1 MALTTELRI
10 FPDKELF
17 AIDMAEILD
26 TAVMFSGVIQ
36 GCGVTFNQVAGTL
49 TVESGRILI
58 RGRLG
63 VITTSGDVAAPV
75 VTGSANVTCYLVAAC
90 NLSTLSQPF
99 TVEIVTPATYEEY
112 QQRKESTAD
121 TFNTQD
127 GFDFIVLGTVSVNPT
142 SGKITGWA
150 PSSDVSTDRS
160 NLTLLNA
167 IADKAT
173 RTESNLNALS
183 NTVNSTTSS
192 LNGRIT
198 TLNNAISTINNSLTW
213 KAVTNS
219 DVKGATLVNI
229 PAGAREVYAIVQV
242 VWDNIQ
248 RDCVTFFIPITPVT
262 FVGPSSTPV
271 YVVNYWGTDYNGFV
285 RLRCRWTG
293 TSSNYVYSVNLAD
306 AYAGTNNVTANCYT
320 RYYYR

>member
-36 GCGVTFNQVAGTL
+36 GCGVTFNSVAGTL

-99 TVEIVTPATYEEY
+99 TVEIITPSTYEEY

-142 SGKITGWA
+142 SGKIVSWTPSA
-150 PSSDVSTDRS
+150 DASSDRTNSKIVNAMAERLTTAENTLNTLNSSVST
-160 NLTLLNA
+160 
-167 IADKAT
+167 
-173 RTESNLNALS
+173 LS
-183 NTVNSTTSS
+183 NTVNTLSTHDS
-192 LNGRIT
+192 NQRI
-198 TLNNAISTINNSLTW
+198 AIRTANLGWMNFDSAGAINQVVSVAST
-213 KAVTNS
+213 
-219 DVKGATLVNI
+219 I
-229 PAGAREVYAIVQV
+229 PAGYTMVAAIP
-242 VWDNIQ
+242 
-248 RDCVTFFIPITPVT
+248 FA
-262 FVGPSSTPV
+262 
-271 YVVNYWGTDYNGFV
+271 
-285 RLRCRWTG
+285 TG
-293 TSSNYVYSVNLAD
+293 TYAAYFYLCGIESNTSVRVQLFKSGDWASVTQTAPSVVLICIRNL
-306 AYAGTNNVTANCYT
+306 
-320 RYYYR
+320 

>member
-75 VTGSANVTCYLVAAC
+75 LTGSANVTCYLVAAC

-99 TVEIVTPATYEEY
+99 TVEIITPSTYEEY

-142 SGKITGWA
+142 SGKIVNWT
-150 PSSDVSTDRS
+150 PSKDAGQDRTNS
-160 NLTLLNA
+160 KIVNAMAERLTTAERALN
-167 IADKAT
+167 T
-173 RTESNLNALS
+173 LNSSVTKLN
-183 NTVNSTTSS
+183 NTVNNLSTHDANQHIYFKIYDFGQRNFDSTGAIDLSANVASYVPANYS
-192 LNGRIT
+192 LRAA
-198 TLNNAISTINNSLTW
+198 LPLM
-213 KAVTNS
+213 
-219 DVKGATLVNI
+219 
-229 PAGAREVYAIVQV
+229 
-242 VWDNIQ
+242 
-248 RDCVTFFIPITPVT
+248 
-262 FVGPSSTPV
+262 
-271 YVVNYWGTDYNGFV
+271 
-285 RLRCRWTG
+285 TG
-293 TSSNYVYSVNLAD
+293 TYAAYFYSCYSEGNYVYIKIFKAINHNVKGWPKVLLICTRNL
-306 AYAGTNNVTANCYT
+306 
-320 RYYYR
+320 

>member
-36 GCGVTFNQVAGTL
+36 GCSVTFNQVAGTL

-63 VITTSGDVAAPV
+63 VITTSGDLAAPI

-99 TVEIVTPATYEEY
+99 TVEIITPATYEEY

-142 SGKITGWA
+142 SGKIVSWTPSADTG
-150 PSSDVSTDRS
+150 TDRS

-167 IADKAT
+167 IANKAT
-173 RTESNLNALS
+173 KIETNLNTLTGRVNTISSNVTTVRTDINRINSHDANQHVSCILYDFGARAFSGSAIELSANVAALVPANHS
-183 NTVNSTTSS
+183 LRAALPIMTGTYAAYFYSCYSEGNSVY
-192 LNGRIT
+192 IK
-198 TLNNAISTINNSLTW
+198 IF
-213 KAVTNS
+213 KAVDHN
-219 DVKGATLVNI
+219 VNAH
-229 PAGAREVYAIVQV
+229 PKVLLLCTR
-242 VWDNIQ
+242 
-248 RDCVTFFIPITPVT
+248 
-262 FVGPSSTPV
+262 
-271 YVVNYWGTDYNGFV
+271 
-285 RLRCRWTG
+285 
-293 TSSNYVYSVNLAD
+293 NL
-306 AYAGTNNVTANCYT
+306 
-320 RYYYR
+320 

>member
-1 MALTTELRI
+1 MALTTELRV

-36 GCGVTFNQVAGTL
+36 GCGVTFNSTAGTL

-63 VITTSGDVAAPV
+63 VITASGDVAAPV
-75 VTGSANVTCYLVAAC
+75 LTGSANVTCYLAAAC

-99 TVEIVTPATYEEY
+99 TVEIITPATYEEY

-142 SGKITGWA
+142 SGKIVSWTPSADTG
-150 PSSDVSTDRS
+150 TDRS

-167 IADKAT
+167 IANRAT
-173 RTESNLNALS
+173 TIETDLSTLTGRVNTISSNATTMRTN
-183 NTVNSTTSS
+183 
-192 LNGRIT
+192 I
-198 TLNNAISTINNSLTW
+198 NAINTHDTNQHISCIVYDFGVRSFSGSAIELSANVAGSVPANHSLR
-213 KAVTNS
+213 A
-219 DVKGATLVNI
+219 AL
-229 PAGAREVYAIVQV
+229 P
-242 VWDNIQ
+242 
-248 RDCVTFFIPITPVT
+248 
-262 FVGPSSTPV
+262 
-271 YVVNYWGTDYNGFV
+271 
-285 RLRCRWTG
+285 LMTG
-293 TSSNYVYSVNLAD
+293 TYAAYFYSCYSEGNAVYIKIFKAIDHNVNAHPKVLLL
-306 AYAGTNNVTANCYT
+306 CT
-320 RYYYR
+320 RNL

>member
-63 VITTSGDVAAPV
+63 VITESGDVAAPV
-75 VTGSANVTCYLVAAC
+75 ITGSANVTCYLVAAC

-99 TVEIVTPATYEEY
+99 TVEIITPSTYEEY
-112 QQRKESTAD
+112 QQRKKSTAD

-142 SGKITGWA
+142 SGKIVKWT
-150 PSSDVSTDRS
+150 PSKDAGQDRTNS
-160 NLTLLNA
+160 KIVNAMAERLTTAERTLN
-167 IADKAT
+167 T
-173 RTESNLNALS
+173 LNSSVTNLN
-183 NTVNSTTSS
+183 NTVNNLSTHDANQHIYLKIYDFGQRDFTSAGAVDLSANVASYVPANYS
-192 LNGRIT
+192 LRAALPLMTGTYAAYFYSCYNEGNVVYIK
-198 TLNNAISTINNSLTW
+198 IF
-213 KAVTNS
+213 KAVDHN
-219 DVKGATLVNI
+219 VKAWPKVLLLCT
-229 PAGAREVYAIVQV
+229 R
-242 VWDNIQ
+242 
-248 RDCVTFFIPITPVT
+248 
-262 FVGPSSTPV
+262 
-271 YVVNYWGTDYNGFV
+271 
-285 RLRCRWTG
+285 
-293 TSSNYVYSVNLAD
+293 NL
-306 AYAGTNNVTANCYT
+306 
-320 RYYYR
+320 

>member
-99 TVEIVTPATYEEY
+99 TVEVITPATYEEY

-142 SGKITGWA
+142 SGKIVSWTPSA
-150 PSSDVSTDRS
+150 DASSDRTNSKIVNAMAERLTTAENTLNTLNINVST
-160 NLTLLNA
+160 
-167 IADKAT
+167 
-173 RTESNLNALS
+173 LS
-183 NTVNSTTSS
+183 NTVNSLSTHDS
-192 LNGRIT
+192 NQRI
-198 TLNNAISTINNSLTW
+198 AIRTANLGWMNFDSAGAINQVVSV
-213 KAVTNS
+213 AS
-219 DVKGATLVNI
+219 AI
-229 PAGAREVYAIVQV
+229 PAGYTMVAAIP
-242 VWDNIQ
+242 
-248 RDCVTFFIPITPVT
+248 FA
-262 FVGPSSTPV
+262 
-271 YVVNYWGTDYNGFV
+271 
-285 RLRCRWTG
+285 TG
-293 TSSNYVYSVNLAD
+293 TYAAYFYLCGIETNTSVRVQLFKSGDWTSVTRTAPSVVLICIRNL
-306 AYAGTNNVTANCYT
+306 
-320 RYYYR
+320 

>member
-36 GCGVTFNQVAGTL
+36 GCGVTFNSVAGTL

-142 SGKITGWA
+142 SGKIVSWTPSA
-150 PSSDVSTDRS
+150 DASSDRTNSKIVNAMAERLTTAENTLNTLNSSVST
-160 NLTLLNA
+160 
-167 IADKAT
+167 
-173 RTESNLNALS
+173 LS
-183 NTVNSTTSS
+183 NTVNNLSTHDSNQRIAIRTANLGWMNFDSAGAINQVVSVASS
-192 LNGRIT
+192 
-198 TLNNAISTINNSLTW
+198 
-213 KAVTNS
+213 
-219 DVKGATLVNI
+219 I
-229 PAGAREVYAIVQV
+229 PAGYTMVAAIP
-242 VWDNIQ
+242 
-248 RDCVTFFIPITPVT
+248 FA
-262 FVGPSSTPV
+262 
-271 YVVNYWGTDYNGFV
+271 
-285 RLRCRWTG
+285 TG
-293 TSSNYVYSVNLAD
+293 TYAAYFYLCGIETNTSVRVQLFKSGDWTSVTRTAPSVVLVCIRNL
-306 AYAGTNNVTANCYT
+306 
-320 RYYYR
+320 

>member
-75 VTGSANVTCYLVAAC
+75 LTGSANVTCYLVAAC

-99 TVEIVTPATYEEY
+99 TVEIITPSTYEEY
-112 QQRKESTAD
+112 RQRKASTAD

-142 SGKITGWA
+142 SGKIVSWT
-150 PSSDVSTDRS
+150 PSNDASKDRTNSKIVNAMAERLTTAERTLNTLNSSVST
-160 NLTLLNA
+160 
-167 IADKAT
+167 
-173 RTESNLNALS
+173 LS
-183 NTVNSTTSS
+183 NTVNTLSTHDSS
-192 LNGRIT
+192 QHISFVIYDFGRRGFSSSGALELSANVAALVPANH
-198 TLNNAISTINNSLTW
+198 TLRAAL
-213 KAVTNS
+213 
-219 DVKGATLVNI
+219 
-229 PAGAREVYAIVQV
+229 
-242 VWDNIQ
+242 
-248 RDCVTFFIPITPVT
+248 PVM
-262 FVGPSSTPV
+262 
-271 YVVNYWGTDYNGFV
+271 
-285 RLRCRWTG
+285 TG
-293 TSSNYVYSVNLAD
+293 TYAAYFYSCYSEGNAVYIKLFKAINHDVIAQPKVLLVCTRNL
-306 AYAGTNNVTANCYT
+306 
-320 RYYYR
+320 

>member
-63 VITTSGDVAAPV
+63 VITTSGDLAAPV
-75 VTGSANVTCYLVAAC
+75 LTGSANVTCYLVAAC

-99 TVEIVTPATYEEY
+99 TVEIITPAAYEEY
-112 QQRKESTAD
+112 QQRKASTAD

-127 GFDFIVLGTVSVNPT
+127 GFDFVVLGTVAVNPT
-142 SGKITGWA
+142 SGKIVSWT
-150 PSSDVSTDRS
+150 PSSDSGTDRS

-173 RTESNLNALS
+173 TIETNLNTLTGRVNTISSNAATMRTDINWINAHDANQHVSCVVYDFGVRSFSGSAIELS
-183 NTVNSTTSS
+183 ANVS
-192 LNGRIT
+192 
-198 TLNNAISTINNSLTW
+198 
-213 KAVTNS
+213 
-219 DVKGATLVNI
+219 
-229 PAGAREVYAIVQV
+229 
-242 VWDNIQ
+242 
-248 RDCVTFFIPITPVT
+248 
-262 FVGPSSTPV
+262 
-271 YVVNYWGTDYNGFV
+271 GFV
-285 RLRCRWTG
+285 PANYSLKAALPLMTG
-293 TSSNYVYSVNLAD
+293 TYAAYFYSCYSQGNYVYIKIFKAIDHNVNAQPKVLLL
-306 AYAGTNNVTANCYT
+306 CT
-320 RYYYR
+320 RNL

>member
-63 VITTSGDVAAPV
+63 VITTRGDVAAPV
-75 VTGSANVTCYLVAAC
+75 LTGSANVTCYLVAAC

-99 TVEIVTPATYEEY
+99 TVEIITPSTYEEY

-142 SGKITGWA
+142 SGKIVSWTPSADTG
-150 PSSDVSTDRS
+150 TDRS

-167 IADKAT
+167 IANKAT
-173 RTESNLNALS
+173 TIETNLNTLTGRVNTISS
-183 NTVNSTTSS
+183 NASFMQTS
-192 LNGRIT
+192 
-198 TLNNAISTINNSLTW
+198 INNINAHDANQHISCIVYDFGVRAFSGSAIELSANVSGSVPANHSL
-213 KAVTNS
+213 KA
-219 DVKGATLVNI
+219 AL
-229 PAGAREVYAIVQV
+229 P
-242 VWDNIQ
+242 
-248 RDCVTFFIPITPVT
+248 
-262 FVGPSSTPV
+262 
-271 YVVNYWGTDYNGFV
+271 
-285 RLRCRWTG
+285 LMTG
-293 TSSNYVYSVNLAD
+293 TYAAYFYSCYNDGNVVYIKIFKAIDHNVNAHPKVLLLCAR
-306 AYAGTNNVTANCYT
+306 NL
-320 RYYYR
+320 

>member
-63 VITTSGDVAAPV
+63 VITTRGDVAAPV
-75 VTGSANVTCYLVAAC
+75 LTGSANVTCYLVAAC

-99 TVEIVTPATYEEY
+99 TVEIITPATYEEY
-112 QQRKESTAD
+112 QQRKASTAG

-142 SGKITGWA
+142 SGKIVSWTPSADTG
-150 PSSDVSTDRS
+150 TDRS

-167 IADKAT
+167 IANKAT
-173 RTESNLNALS
+173 TIETNLNTLTGRVNTISS
-183 NTVNSTTSS
+183 NAATMRTDINTINAHDANQHVSCIVYDFGVRSFS
-192 LNGRIT
+192 G
-198 TLNNAISTINNSLTW
+198 NAIELSANVAGSVPANHSLR
-213 KAVTNS
+213 A
-219 DVKGATLVNI
+219 AL
-229 PAGAREVYAIVQV
+229 P
-242 VWDNIQ
+242 
-248 RDCVTFFIPITPVT
+248 FM
-262 FVGPSSTPV
+262 
-271 YVVNYWGTDYNGFV
+271 
-285 RLRCRWTG
+285 TG
-293 TSSNYVYSVNLAD
+293 TYAAYFYSCYSEGNVVYIKIFKAIDHNVNAHPKVLLL
-306 AYAGTNNVTANCYT
+306 CT
-320 RYYYR
+320 RNL